1 MTHPLETTVPVS
13 DLPDSAGAQ
22 ARTLSSVEGKS
33 ARSSILARIARN
45 TVLTRDIALLV
56 LRVAFGLSLGLGHG
70 LGKLEDPSKFLDG
83 LIKRGFPL
91 PVFFGWSAILSESVG
106 GLLLALGLLT
116 RPAATFV
123 LITLTVAAVDIHSGD
138 PFAKRELALAYAVV
152 ALSLLIG
159 GAGRYSLD
167 YKLFSRARDPVG

>member
-1 MTHPLETTVPVS
+1 MTTPLESIASVI
-13 DLPDSAGAQ
+13 DLPSSSTEQASKPSGVLSRLASSSA
-22 ARTLSSVEGKS
+22 
-33 ARSSILARIARN
+33 
-45 TVLTRDIALLV
+45 LTRDVALLV
-56 LRVAFGLSLGLGHG
+56 LRVAFGSTLALSHG
-70 LGKLEDPSKFLDG
+70 LAKLENSSKFLDG
-83 LIKRGFPL
+83 LVKRGFPL
-91 PVFFGWSAILSESVG
+91 PLFFGWSAILSEFVG

-167 YKLFSRARDPVG
+167 RKLVLRREGRID

>member
-1 MTHPLETTVPVS
+1 MSAPLETLATATDIPNSRAPAVAAAVRGP
-13 DLPDSAGAQ
+13 
-22 ARTLSSVEGKS
+22 
-33 ARSSILARIARN
+33 ILARVASD
-45 TVLTRDIALLV
+45 TALTREIAWFV
-56 LRVAFGLSLGLGHG
+56 LRVAFGSNLALSHG
-70 LGKLEDPSKFLDG
+70 LAKLENSSKFLDG
-83 LIKRGFPL
+83 LAKRGFPL
-91 PVFFGWSAILSESVG
+91 PVFFGWSAIASEFVG
-106 GLLLALGLLT
+106 GLLLAFGLLT

-167 YKLFSRARDPVG
+167 RKLFLRSRGRID